1 MGSAPLSTI
10 RLRAQYVHDETCNDA
25 AQIKAPIESLGKII
39 QVAHAVRA
47 VPKRAKRAHQCGFKL
62 AKHGVDS
69 LELRQVARLEI
80 TDHRGQ
86 VNTNRICHYGEAPQA
101 VAGRGASR
109 HQAGPGP
116 SGDGLGRETADQI
129 ELELLQ
135 MVVAV
140 YRGGSHKR
148 RLVFGYSSGHAT
160 RALTADMGVV
170 QLNGATKTVD
180 AVQMGHGAVD
190 SLMQHPCDGIANAQL
205 ALKRKRKRSQPG
217 LGSAWLM
224 RQIPENQIASGSLMC
239 SIRLPAVR
247 EDWCLQPPHWL
258 SLQAPWLT
266 TLLFGHGITQAA
278 ETVRPARRLPASTSC
293 ASISK
298 RRGDSW
304 IDMQSWNL
312 NLLVGHGA
320 NYVISSTQITT
331 SPAQGMSLAETGF

>member
-25 AQIKAPIESLGKII
+25 AQIKAPIESLGKSS

-47 VPKRAKRAHQCGFKL
+47 VPQRAKRAYQCRFQL
-62 AKHGVDS
+62 AKHGLDP
-69 LELRQVARLEI
+69 LELRQAARLKI
-80 TDHRGQ
+80 IHHRRQ
-86 VNTNRICHYGEAPQA
+86 VNTNCICHYREAPQA
-101 VAGRGASR
+101 VAGRAANR

-116 SGDGLGRETADQI
+116 SGDGLERETADQI
-129 ELELLQ
+129 ELELLR

-140 YRGGSHKR
+140 HRGGSHKR
-148 RLVFGYSSGHAT
+148 RLVFGYSSDHAT
-160 RALTADMGVV
+160 CALTAEMGVV
-170 QLNGATKTVD
+170 QLNGATKTEG
-180 AVQMGHGAVD
+180 AVQLGHGAVD

-205 ALKRKRKRSQPG
+205 ALKRKRSQPG

-224 RQIPENQIASGSLMC
+224 RQIPKNQIASGSLMC

-298 RRGDSW
+298 RRRDSW

-320 NYVISSTQITT
+320 SYVISSTQITT